1 MFECASLRPAKRRSP
16 AGTLLAVAF
25 TGLFLISAG
34 AIAQTTVYTD
44 MYGNPNVVVDLS
56 VLERLG
62 PRMNLPA
69 LLRQHAPT
77 PSAPLTSRSLGRS
90 GLAGGLRG
98 GLKTPPAHM
107 PQSQVTLPP
116 GGMKL
121 KPRAARAAVAPPTV
135 MRPAAPPKSPS
146 VAPPKR
152 PRVAAKPKAPPLPP
166 KVAKPKRPRVAVR
179 PPAPPKVAVKPPSRV
194 AAPRQVKPPAPRV
207 KAPSAVRSPP
217 SRPSVTVPMPPAPP
231 SKAARVRAPQVAALT
246 PTVAPKIS
254 SDGNHILI
262 GFASG
267 SSELPESAKGPLA
280 ELAQRMKKEE
290 NLRVQLK
297 GYAAGNGK
305 SPSQARRM
313 ALFRALTVRTHLMKQ
328 GVRSTRMDVRALG
341 NKVDG
346 GPPERVDVV
355 VQQ

>member
-1 MFECASLRPAKRRSP
+1 
-16 AGTLLAVAF
+16 
-25 TGLFLISAG
+25 
-34 AIAQTTVYTD
+34 
-44 MYGNPNVVVDLS
+44 
-56 VLERLG
+56 
-62 PRMNLPA
+62 
-69 LLRQHAPT
+69 
-77 PSAPLTSRSLGRS
+77 
-90 GLAGGLRG
+90 
-98 GLKTPPAHM
+98 
-107 PQSQVTLPP
+107 
-116 GGMKL
+116 
-121 KPRAARAAVAPPTV
+121 
-135 MRPAAPPKSPS
+135 
-146 VAPPKR
+146 
-152 PRVAAKPKAPPLPP
+152 
-166 KVAKPKRPRVAVR
+166 
-179 PPAPPKVAVKPPSRV
+179 
-194 AAPRQVKPPAPRV
+194 
-207 KAPSAVRSPP
+207 
-217 SRPSVTVPMPPAPP
+217 MPPAPP